1 MVLDEL
7 AQVVYAPAKGFKK
20 IIENPKY
27 LGAFVVLVLFIA
39 LVVGFEF
46 VQFSKIYVE
55 NTVPEVGQM
64 QSFLNSTVWTSSS
77 KVALKDNFADPFNYS
92 IFVAALNGK
101 YSMFGNSSL
110 EMDASSTNNIVAS
123 LSNQFNVDCNAP
135 SGYQN
140 LSLTLKQV
148 TPLVAPQKATLT
160 LYSINET
167 NFYVY
172 DFTSYLSSRSAI
184 GVWNNLTIP
193 LGPSASSW
201 TRTGSPSWGNVTAL
215 QLSLTYPTDSNITL
229 RIGALFFR
237 GQYQTPV
244 QSASLGLLEQFLPSW
259 AFWFILAWLV
269 LTGVIYLFFYG
280 LKTTRVWKP
289 IFVGT
294 GFALV
299 VMVIR
304 QAVDLIAA
312 ATLPVLHYPYD
323 VTLGV
328 RFNFFGATTYSG
340 IASSLTTQSQ
350 AILKS
355 INAAT
360 AGFGDVV
367 LVLFVIS
374 YLWLIALCTTM
385 IGTLKPEFSI
395 TKRFTIALLSVGATL
410 LLVLLLVGFA

>member
-1 MVLDEL
+1 LVLDEL

-27 LGAFVVLVLFIA
+27 LGAFIVMVLFIA
-39 LVVGFEF
+39 SVVGFEL

-55 NTVPEVGQM
+55 NTVPEAGQM

-92 IFVAALNGK
+92 IFIAALNGE

-110 EMDASSTNNIVAS
+110 EMDAVNTNNIAAS
-123 LSNQFNVDCNAP
+123 LSNQFNVNCNAP

-148 TPLVAPQKATLT
+148 APSVAPQKATLT

-167 NFYVY
+167 NFYTY
-172 DFTSYLSSRSAI
+172 DFTSSLSSQSAI

-193 LGPSASSW
+193 LGRSASGW
-201 TRTGSPSWGNVTAL
+201 TSTGSPSWGNVTAL
-215 QLSLTYPTDSNITL
+215 QLSLTYPADSNITL

-237 GQYQTPV
+237 GQYQSPV
-244 QSASLGLLEQFLPSW
+244 QSSLGLLEQFLPSW

-269 LTGVIYLFFYG
+269 LTGVIYLLFYA

-304 QAVDLIAA
+304 QVVDLIAA
-312 ATLPVLHYPYD
+312 AALPALYYPYD

-328 RFNFFGATTYSG
+328 RFNFLGATTYSG
-340 IASSLTTQSQ
+340 VASSLTTQSQ
-350 AILKS
+350 TVLKS

-360 AGFGDVV
+360 AGFGEVV
-367 LVLFVIS
+367 LLLFAIS
-374 YLWLIALCTTM
+374 YLWLVALCTTM
-385 IGTLKPEFSI
+385 IGTIKPEFSI
-395 TKRFTIALLSVGATL
+395 TKRFAVAVLSVGVML